1 MGSYSLLLK
10 DFPDLGIESES
21 SALQAD
27 SLPSELPALHPD
39 GWREIQLESLWEFLK
54 TFPAAH

>member
-1 MGSYSLLLK
+1 MGSHSLLLK

-39 GWREIQLESLWEFLK
+39 GWREIQLESLWEFL
-54 TFPAAH
+54 